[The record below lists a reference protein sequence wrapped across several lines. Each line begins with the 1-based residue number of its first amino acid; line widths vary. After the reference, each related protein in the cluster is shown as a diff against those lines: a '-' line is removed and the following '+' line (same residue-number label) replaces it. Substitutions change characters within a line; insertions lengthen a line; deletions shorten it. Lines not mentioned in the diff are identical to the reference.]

1 MEATKREARRE
12 CRGGSKGTAAE
23 EDERSAQRFRS
34 SDRDTKSCPKRKSP
48 TRRRGLELRGIKHL
62 HVSYCVSVVRPFYG
76 GLGAARWRAEQSE
89 KKKPRTEA
97 GLEVWRVARIND
109 NSKRVR
115 SVRLFYGVPASRP

>member
-1 MEATKREARRE
+1 VTSPKRH
-12 CRGGSKGTAAE
+12 KIMP
-23 EDERSAQRFRS
+23 Q
-34 SDRDTKSCPKRKSP
+34 RKSP
-48 TRRRGLELRGIKHL
+48 AARRGLELRGIKHL